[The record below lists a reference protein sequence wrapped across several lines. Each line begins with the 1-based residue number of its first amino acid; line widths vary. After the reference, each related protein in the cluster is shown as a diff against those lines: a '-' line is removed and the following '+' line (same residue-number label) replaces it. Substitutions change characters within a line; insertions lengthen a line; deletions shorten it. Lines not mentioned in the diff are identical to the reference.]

1 MVRILREAANK
12 GWEMEENG
20 GIGAKVIAGCTGEEC
35 PALAP
40 FLWPRSQTPAAEIS
54 DALQRLA
61 QWPACHPCIR
71 TCSATKMCSPCP
83 LPLPPHLEEKVREEQ
98 RQFMDNMKAQA
109 NVIAYQRVPLPVKT
123 GCKWTV
129 EERKRNNSLSM
140 KRSRV
145 RNAEEMRIILEEY
158 DGLLEKKKWLQ
169 EQHRMRFVNST
180 TALLQGHIAASQI
193 VPVNQSVQP
202 VQNGQEVQGVVPPP
216 QFSGDGAA
224 EHLEGTRNRQ
234 SEILQELFSIFLPH
248 EYSPNPDWNIPNS

>member
-1 MVRILREAANK
+1 MREEKRAGNGAHSARSGEQGVGDGGEWRNRGEGNSRMHWGRMVSYHVVQLVHVTTIHAVD
-12 GWEMEENG
+12 
-20 GIGAKVIAGCTGEEC
+20 KVQHW
-35 PALAP
+35 AP

-98 RQFMDNMKAQA
+98 RQFMDNMKGSG

-145 RNAEEMRIILEEY
+145 RNAGGNENYPR
-158 DGLLEKKKWLQ
+158 
-169 EQHRMRFVNST
+169 R
-180 TALLQGHIAASQI
+180 GHIAASQI

-224 EHLEGTRNRQ
+224 EHLRELVIGNPRFSRSCFQ
-234 SEILQELFSIFLPH
+234 SFAA
-248 EYSPNPDWNIPNS
+248 